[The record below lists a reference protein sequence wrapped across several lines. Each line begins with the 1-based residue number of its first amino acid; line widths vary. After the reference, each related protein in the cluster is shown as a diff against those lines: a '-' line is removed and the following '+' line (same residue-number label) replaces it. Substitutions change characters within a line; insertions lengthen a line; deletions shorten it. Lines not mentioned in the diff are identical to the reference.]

1 MTIEELQAKQGWT
14 DATLGVLAR
23 QWLHLYD
30 HDNAFL
36 EYLAKVA
43 EVEAEMDEEMDAEDE
58 DGIEGDECPNCQ
70 NGTLAPDGERFVCRG
85 ECGQYL
91 TLADI
96 ERIEGTRAELI
107 AQCGE
112 RPNE

>member
-1 MTIEELQAKQGWT
+1 MKQS
-14 DATLGVLAR
+14 
-23 QWLHLYD
+23 
-30 HDNAFL
+30 AFP